1 MNKLSF
7 LEIVAEDLLAKSN
20 GDLSRYTIVF
30 TNKRASLFFNK
41 SLARISDKPLWSPK
55 YTTISE
61 LFRSLSHL
69 QLADRIKLVCE
80 LHKSYTEITQS
91 DESLDHFYSWGELML
106 SDFDDIDKHL
116 QESSKIFTLLK
127 DLHEL
132 DSTDYLTDN
141 QKEALKHF
149 FRNFTDEHTTELKQ
163 RFLNLWCKF
172 NDIYTNYQQRLL
184 SQGIAYEGL
193 LYRKV
198 IGDINEGNANLAEA
212 VKGTEKYV
220 FIGFNL
226 LNKVEETIFDLLKK
240 EGKAMFYWDFDDY
253 YMHGN
258 EAGQHI
264 AQHLKYYPNELSL
277 DHPTY
282 HQFGKLSEEEIK
294 AKDVTYQFIS
304 SQTNDLQARYIANWL
319 TPERIAAGRKT
330 AIVLA
335 DESLLETVLHCIPPT
350 VKDINITTGYPLAH
364 SVVTSFVRIY
374 LTLLQKSTY
383 TLHNVN
389 ALLRHP
395 YSVILSDKVE
405 ELRDTL
411 NANTIYYPTKED
423 LCVDETLT
431 QLFTPLSNTHD
442 SIEINSRLLWVIK
455 KIAVNLNEKK
465 DNTSNDYQ
473 IQAESLYR
481 MYTLL
486 NRLQTLMK
494 DDGLQVYSLPLYLK
508 LLKQIIQSTSIPFH
522 GEPIEGIQIMGV
534 LETRN
539 LDFEHILLLSCNEGN
554 IPAKV
559 SDSSFIPHSVRK
571 AYGLTTVENKVSIY
585 AYYFYR
591 LIQRSHDVTLL
602 YNNATSD
609 GKTGEM
615 SHFMLQLLAESK
627 LPIVRK
633 TLVMEQQ
640 MHRDEQTDVAKTTDM
655 VHKILSQKHISPSAL
670 GKYLRCPMA
679 FYYSYIKGIRVELDG
694 DEEEMDNRAF
704 GNIFHK
710 AAELL
715 YKPHENRTLPK
726 SFFDSLLKEKGHE
739 TIQRVVDQAFREEYF
754 LLTDSKRPTPKLGG
768 LQVINREMIIH
779 FMLNLVEYDKQQA
792 PLTILATEQRNY
804 MDIAVST
811 FEGNKTVS
819 VGGIIDRLDEYKD
832 KNGNIRKRVLDY
844 KTGSYP
850 SNKLSM
856 DSVASIFD
864 PAKID
869 NHSDYFLQT
878 FLYSD
883 IVRATTPTLLY
894 VQQMHKADYTPML
907 KIGKDYVED
916 VTPLL
921 TEFRNGIKN
930 LIEEILNPDIP
941 FTKTEKEARCANC
954 DFKLLC
960 KS

>member
-1 MNKLSF
+1 MNRPSF
-7 LEIVAEDLLAKSN
+7 LEVVAEDLLAKSN

-41 SLARISDKPLWSPK
+41 ALARISDKPLWSPK
-55 YTTISE
+55 YTTISD

-80 LHKSYTEITQS
+80 LHKSYAEITQS

-116 QESSKIFTLLK
+116 QDASKIFTLLK

-141 QKEALKHF
+141 QKEVLKYF
-149 FRNFTDEHTTELKQ
+149 FSNFTDEHTSELKQ
-163 RFLNLWCKF
+163 RFLELWCKF
-172 NDIYTNYQQRLL
+172 YDIYTNYQERLL

-193 LYRKV
+193 LYRRV
-198 IGDINEGNANLAEA
+198 IEDIKEGKADLTDA

-226 LNKVEETIFDLLKK
+226 LNKVEDTIFDLLKK

-264 AQHLKYYPNELSL
+264 TQHLKYYQNELPL

-282 HQFGKLSEEEIK
+282 HHFNKQNKEESES
-294 AKDVTYQFIS
+294 KDVTYQFIS

-350 VKDINITTGYPLAH
+350 VKYLNITTGFPLSQSIA
-364 SVVTSFVRIY
+364 TSFVRIY

-395 YSVILSDKVE
+395 YAVVLSEKVE

-411 NANTIYYPTKED
+411 NKNTIYYPTQGD
-423 LCVDETLT
+423 LCIDETLT
-431 QLFTPLSNTHD
+431 QLFTPLSNPHD
-442 SIEINSRLLWVIK
+442 CLEINSRLLWVIK
-455 KIAVNLNEKK
+455 KIAVNLNEQKN
-465 DNTSNDYQ
+465 DESNDYQ
-473 IQAESLYR
+473 IQAETLFR

-494 DDGLQVYSLPLYLK
+494 DDGLKVDSLPLYLK
-508 LLKQIIQSTSIPFH
+508 LLKQIIQSTTIPFH

-559 SDSSFIPHSVRK
+559 TDSSFIPHSVRK

-591 LIQRSHDVTLL
+591 LIQRSKDVTML
-602 YNNATSD
+602 YTNATTD

-627 LPIVRK
+627 LPIERK

-640 MHRDEQTDVAKTTDM
+640 MQRDSHSDVAKTTDM

-679 FYYSYIKGIRVELDG
+679 FYYSYIEGIRVELDG

-715 YKPHENRTLPK
+715 YKPHVGRNLPK

-739 TIQRVVDQAFREEYF
+739 TILRVVDQAFREEYF
-754 LLTDSKRPTPKLGG
+754 LLTDEKRPTPKLGG

-792 PLTILATEQRNY
+792 PITILATEQKNY
-804 MDIAVST
+804 MDITVNT

-832 KNGNIRKRVLDY
+832 KYGNVRKRVLDY

-850 SNKLSM
+850 STNLSM

-869 NHSDYFLQT
+869 HHSDYFLQT

-894 VQQMHKADYTPML
+894 VQQMHKEDYTPML
-907 KIGKDYVED
+907 KIGKQHVED
-916 VTPLL
+916 VTPML

-960 KS
+960 NS